1 MATDYWVNVL
11 LYPTSQRLSLWR
23 CHPGW
28 GTAHSWESLRS
39 YRRHRTKALLSSLRQ
54 SSWSSRSH
62 RPRRNILETQKK
74 SSGIA
79 IYLLHCSLKT
89 TVILLTMSL
98 PLIKGSGMN
107 ITLCHCPPRSRG
119 NIDQWTDCFY
129 LSVATA
135 KNPWKPQKKWSL
147 KKILLSTVY
156 LFCKVELHALEKCLI
171 FFKIML

>member
-39 YRRHRTKALLSSLRQ
+39 YRHHRTKALLSSLRQ
-54 SSWSSRSH
+54 SSWSSHSH

-74 SSGIA
+74 NSGIA

-107 ITLCHCPPRSRG
+107 ITLSHYPPRNRG
-119 NIDQWTDCFY
+119 TIDQWTDCFY
-129 LSVATA
+129 LSVATT

-147 KKILLSTVY
+147 KKSYYLLFIYSAKLSY
-156 LFCKVELHALEKCLI
+156 MHLKKCLI